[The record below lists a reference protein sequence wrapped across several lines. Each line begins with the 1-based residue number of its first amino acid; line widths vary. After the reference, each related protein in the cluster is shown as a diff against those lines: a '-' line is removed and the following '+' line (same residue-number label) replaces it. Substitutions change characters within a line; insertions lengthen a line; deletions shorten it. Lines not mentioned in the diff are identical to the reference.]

1 MQINIREKNPLMPAH
16 IAIYPTTPEME
27 PSARALAHHLSV
39 PLLTHPEEQYA
50 YLLLVTPN
58 YIGLQKQA
66 SRLQA
71 VYVDFLTNTWRQ
83 RLEQLSIKKE
93 ALARALGLKSQTRPR
108 IVDATGGLARDS
120 FIIAALG
127 FDLTLLERSP
137 IIYTLIH
144 DGIKR
149 AAQNSRLHDTTK
161 RLQTA
166 QTDAII
172 WLNQLKDQDK
182 PDIIYLDPMF
192 PEKKKSALPKKE
204 MLIFHDIVGDDQ
216 DADSLLST
224 ALACATKR
232 VVVKRPRLSNY
243 LKASRAPSFSLTG
256 SSCRFDIYLK

>member
-1 MQINIREKNPLMPAH
+1 MN
-16 IAIYPTTPEME
+16 IAIYPTTQDME
-27 PSARALAHHLSV
+27 SYAKTLAHDLQL
-39 PLLTHPEEQYA
+39 PLLTHTEKHYS
-50 YLLLVTPN
+50 YLLLVTPD

-66 SRLQA
+66 SQSQA
-71 VYVDFLTNTWRQ
+71 VYVDFLTKKWRL
-83 RLEQLSIKKE
+83 RLKQLSIKKE
-93 ALARALGLKSQTRPR
+93 ALARALGLKNTLKNQTRPT

-120 FIIAALG
+120 FIIASLG
-127 FDLTLLERSP
+127 YELTLLERSP
-137 IIYTLIH
+137 IIYALIN

-149 AAQNSRLHDTTK
+149 AERDPGMHDATK
-161 RLQTA
+161 RLRTV

-216 DADSLLST
+216 DADSLLYT
-224 ALACATKR
+224 ALTCATKR
-232 VVVKRPRLSNY
+232 VVVKRPRLANC

>member
-1 MQINIREKNPLMPAH
+1 MQMKSNIAV
-16 IAIYPTTPEME
+16 YSTTQDLV
-27 PSARALAHHLSV
+27 AYAKTLAEHLQL
-39 PLLTHPEEQYA
+39 PLLSHTEEHYP
-50 YLLLVTPN
+50 YLLLVTPE
-58 YIGLQKQA
+58 YIGLKKQA
-66 SRLQA
+66 STSQP
-71 VYVDFLTNTWRQ
+71 VYIDFLTKKWRL
-83 RLEQLSIKKE
+83 RLRKLSIKNE
-93 ALARALGLKSQTRPR
+93 ALARALGLKNCLKNQSRPT

-120 FIIAALG
+120 FIIASLG
-127 FDLTLLERSP
+127 FDLILLERSP

-149 AAQNSRLHDTTK
+149 AERDPGMHHITK
-161 RLQTA
+161 RLQTV

-182 PDIIYLDPMF
+182 PDIIYIDPMF

-216 DADSLLST
+216 DAENLLYT
-224 ALACATKR
+224 ALTCAAKR

-243 LKASRAPSFSLTG
+243 LKASCAPSFSLTG

>member
-1 MQINIREKNPLMPAH
+1 MQMKSNIAV
-16 IAIYPTTPEME
+16 YPTTQDLVTY
-27 PSARALAHHLSV
+27 ANTLAEHLQL
-39 PLLTHPEEQYA
+39 PLLSHPEECYP
-50 YLLLVTPN
+50 YLLLVTPE
-58 YIGLQKQA
+58 YIGLKKQA
-66 SRLQA
+66 STSQA
-71 VYVDFLTNTWRQ
+71 VYVDFLTKKWQQ
-83 RLEQLSIKKE
+83 RLCKLSIKNE
-93 ALARALGLKSQTRPR
+93 ALARALGLKNQTRPR

-120 FIIAALG
+120 FIIASLG
-127 FDLTLLERSP
+127 YETTLLERSP
-137 IIYTLIH
+137 IIYTLIQ

-149 AAQNSRLHDTTK
+149 AEQNPSMHNTTK
-161 RLQTA
+161 RLLTV

-182 PDIIYLDPMF
+182 PEIIYLDPMF

-216 DADSLLST
+216 DAESLLCA

-243 LKASRAPSFSLTG
+243 LITSCTPSFSLTG